1 MRVGSIGYATDQ
13 GIAHLMKSFYDAGV
27 VTDVAIF
34 HHSSRTNHPEWYKPD
49 DVFGTIARKPFDWPE
64 IREWLKQHD
73 AMLFFETPFD
83 WTVIPWCQDNGIRTY
98 IMPMYECTPRQIPY
112 QPHRWLCPSVLD
124 LDYFAKYDNAQFI
137 EVPVEPVEWHQRSK
151 ALRFLHNGGNLGLRG
166 HKGTLEIIQ
175 AMKYVT
181 KPVELTIRSQDT
193 AGLTKIIRQ
202 EPWIKSDK
210 RVRFHPGEFKRS
222 SLFDPAHDVFIM
234 AEKYNGLSLP
244 LREARAAGMYVMT
257 SDRYP
262 MNTWLPKEALIP
274 VGSYHRAC
282 ISGAYMEYDEA
293 RVSPQQIAAKIDE
306 VYGRDISMYSR
317 AGKIWA
323 DRMSWSTLKAE
334 WLEALS
340 K

>member
-1 MRVGSIGYATDQ
+1 
-13 GIAHLMKSFYDAGV
+13 
-27 VTDVAIF
+27 
-34 HHSSRTNHPEWYKPD
+34 
-49 DVFGTIARKPFDWPE
+49 
-64 IREWLKQHD
+64 
-73 AMLFFETPFD
+73 
-83 WTVIPWCQDNGIRTY
+83 
-98 IMPMYECTPRQIPY
+98 
-112 QPHRWLCPSVLD
+112 
-124 LDYFAKYDNAQFI
+124 
-137 EVPVEPVEWHQRSK
+137 
-151 ALRFLHNGGNLGLRG
+151 
-166 HKGTLEIIQ
+166 
-175 AMKYVT
+175 
-181 KPVELTIRSQDT
+181 
-193 AGLTKIIRQ
+193 
-202 EPWIKSDK
+202 
-210 RVRFHPGEFKRS
+210 
-222 SLFDPAHDVFIM
+222 
-234 AEKYNGLSLP
+234 
-244 LREARAAGMYVMT
+244 MYVMT